1 MRLFVWAA
9 NLLGWPVIHL
19 GIARAFLLMNGSRF
33 AHEDWLTRERAMEQ
47 NGTIYHSVFAVQ
59 RWKGLLPDGA
69 PWVGGAAKKRLSQR
83 TPAYLDAFLNETRRA
98 EWAHWCMLGCT
109 PVFFLWN
116 PPWACAVMTLYGV
129 AANLPCI
136 LAQRANRIRL
146 KRVLRRASAMKTAQ

>member
-69 PWVGGAAKKRLSQR
+69 PWVGERLRSGCRSALQR
-83 TPAYLDAFLNETRRA
+83 TSMRF
-98 EWAHWCMLGCT
+98 
-109 PVFFLWN
+109 
-116 PPWACAVMTLYGV
+116 
-129 AANLPCI
+129 
-136 LAQRANRIRL
+136 
-146 KRVLRRASAMKTAQ
+146 